1 MAINAVAT
9 LGNRRPRKPPR
20 SFRQPRTFLLAK
32 TAQQVKSRTLIRESL
47 AFAASAAGSI
57 TWGTLLI
64 LLAG

>member
-1 MAINAVAT
+1 MSVNTVAV
-9 LGNRRPRKPPR
+9 LGVRR
-20 SFRQPRTFLLAK
+20 SERTFLLAK

-47 AFAASAAGSI
+47 AFAASAAGFI